1 MGAQV
6 GNTRLAGDAAAR
18 LREAASQGI
27 QMRRSALQNRGLKN
41 EGPPPGAKTP
51 NVFGGGSPDVSLPR
65 TPEGATESGFSEQG
79 SPVYDQMMERIR
91 NSNPMKNAGSN
102 F

>member
-1 MGAQV
+1 MGSQV

-18 LREAASQGI
+18 LRAAASEGI
-27 QMRRSALQNRGLKN
+27 QMRRAALQGKELKT
-41 EGPPPGAKTP
+41 EGPAPGGKNP

-65 TPEGATESGFSEQG
+65 APTGSNESGFSEQG

-91 NSNPMKNAGSN
+91 NSNPTKNAGSN